1 MYKSRE
7 KGPVD
12 INRLTLS
19 LPVPHCAGDK
29 TNLPSD
35 SNISKTVR
43 VNVAYTR
50 TFLNEYSI
58 SFLMVWRLIDFALVV
73 LKLLMFKVC
82 GSIDISKVECFNL
95 SGTERVKQNP
105 FKIS

>member
-19 LPVPHCAGDK
+19 LPVPRYAGDK

-58 SFLMVWRLIDFALVV
+58 SFLMVRRLIDFALVV

-82 GSIDISKVECFNL
+82 GINGISKIEFFDY
-95 SGTERVKQNP
+95 SGNERVN
-105 FKIS
+105 